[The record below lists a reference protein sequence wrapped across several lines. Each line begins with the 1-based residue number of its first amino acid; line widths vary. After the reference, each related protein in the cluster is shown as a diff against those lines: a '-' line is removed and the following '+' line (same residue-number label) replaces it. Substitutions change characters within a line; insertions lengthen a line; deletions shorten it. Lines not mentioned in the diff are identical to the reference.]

1 MKIFYSNIS
10 SEQEQINSNIS
21 MEVDGR
27 GGQNLVET

>member
-21 MEVDGR
+21 MEVGGGR
-27 GGQNLVET
+27 AGGQIL